1 MNEYHSLNARV
12 PVNYYDLLYQL
23 AAQIKN
29 IAAKNV
35 KSLHSSLYI
44 M

>member
-12 PVNYYDLLYQL
+12 PVNYYDLLCQL
-23 AAQIKN
+23 EAQIKN

-35 KSLHSSLYI
+35 KTLHSSLYI